1 MENQHPESEQQKRLR
16 AARRAV
22 IKLGTGIVT
31 GSDGQF
37 NVELLEPLART
48 ISRLKKDGRQIVL
61 VSSGAV
67 GLGRGRLGLH
77 RDRLNDLVMRQAC
90 AAVGQ
95 SLLMHEYEKLFH
107 THGIH
112 LAQVLL
118 TEGDFVD
125 RSRYSNLRE
134 TMESLLKLGVLPIVN
149 ENDTV
154 STAELDYLNIRA
166 GERIFSDNDRL
177 AALVMSHIDADVLIL
192 LTDVDGLMQVGPSGT
207 KPVVGKIPHDVI
219 PSEARNPSSIETQEK
234 RDSSARS
241 VLRNDS
247 VLSSCANH
255 NDAGG
260 NVIPLVEEIS
270 QELKSLALGP
280 SEGGRGGM
288 LTKLDAAE
296 IAMQAG
302 GVAIIA
308 NGKKPDT
315 IARIFD
321 GEPTGTVFL
330 SKTRMAGK
338 RRWIAYAEGVR
349 GRVIVN
355 TGARDALTGGKAS
368 LLASGVI
375 GVEGEFDAA
384 EVLSIVD
391 AQGLE
396 FARGISDYSR
406 GDAQGM
412 IGNGSKDSASG
423 RANGRAS
430 VLVKRDNIVLLDR
443 K

>member
-1 MENQHPESEQQKRLR
+1 VENQHLETKQRKRLR

-37 NVELLEPLART
+37 NAEHLAPVART
-48 ISRLKKDGRQIVL
+48 IARLKKDGRQIVL

-67 GLGRGRLGLH
+67 GLGRGLLGLH
-77 RDRLNDLVMRQAC
+77 RDRLNDMVMRQAC

-95 SLLMHEYEKLFH
+95 SLLMHEYEKLFQ
-107 THGIH
+107 GYGVQ

-125 RSRYSNLRE
+125 RTRYSNLRQ
-134 TMESLLKLGVLPIVN
+134 TMEALLKLGVLPIIN

-177 AALVMSHIDADVLIL
+177 AALVMSHIDADVLVL
-192 LTDVDGLMQVGPSGT
+192 LTDVDGLMELGISKSAEV
-207 KPVVGKIPHDVI
+207 
-219 PSEARNPSSIETQEK
+219 QEK
-234 RDSSARS
+234 RDSSARCAPP
-241 VLRNDS
+241 NDGD
-247 VLSSCANH
+247 LTAPPNAK
-255 NDAGG
+255 NIGG
-260 NVIPLVEEIS
+260 TLIPLVEDLTPD
-270 QELKSLALGP
+270 LKALALGP

-296 IAMQAG
+296 IAMRSG
-302 GVAIIA
+302 GVAVIA
-308 NGKKPDT
+308 NGRKRDT
-315 IARIFD
+315 LDRIFE

-338 RRWIAYAEGVR
+338 RRWIAYAAGVR

-355 TGARDALTGGKAS
+355 AGAREALIGGKAS
-368 LLASGVI
+368 LLATGVVGI
-375 GVEGEFDAA
+375 EGEFDAA
-384 EVLSIVD
+384 EVVSIVD
-391 AQGLE
+391 VEGAE

-406 GDAQGM
+406 GDAEGM
-412 IGNGSKDSASG
+412 IGGASNNRSTGQISG
-423 RANGRAS
+423 RGNGRAS

>member
-1 MENQHPESEQQKRLR
+1 VKNQNPESEQRKRLR

-31 GSDGQF
+31 ASDGQF
-37 NVELLEPLART
+37 NVEHLAPVART
-48 ISRLKKDGRQIVL
+48 IAALKKDGRQIVL

-95 SLLMHEYEKLFH
+95 SLLMHEYEKLFQA
-107 THGIH
+107 HGVQ

-125 RSRYSNLRE
+125 RNRYSNLRQ
-134 TMESLLKLGVLPIVN
+134 TMEALLKLGVLPIVN

-177 AALVMSHIDADVLIL
+177 AALVMSHIEADVLVL
-192 LTDVDGLMQVGPSGT
+192 LTDVDGLMQRGSSGAKDT
-207 KPVVGKIPHDVI
+207 
-219 PSEARNPSSIETQEK
+219 A
-234 RDSSARS
+234 A
-241 VLRNDS
+241 
-247 VLSSCANH
+247 
-255 NDAGG
+255 
-260 NVIPLVEEIS
+260 VIPLVKEIS

-302 GVAIIA
+302 GVAVIA
-308 NGKKPDT
+308 NGKRPDAL
-315 IARIFD
+315 ARIFD
-321 GEPTGTVFL
+321 GEPVGTVFL

-338 RRWIAYAEGVR
+338 RRWIAFAAGVR
-349 GRVIVN
+349 GRVVVN
-355 TGARDALTGGKAS
+355 AGARDALTGGKAS
-368 LLASGVI
+368 LLASGVVR
-375 GVEGEFDAA
+375 VEGEFEAA
-384 EVLSIVD
+384 EVVSIVD
-391 AQGLE
+391 AEGLE

-406 GDAQGM
+406 GDAECM
-412 IGNGSKDSASG
+412 IGNGSKGPANG

-430 VLVKRDNIVLLDR
+430 VLVKRDNIVLMDR

>member
-1 MENQHPESEQQKRLR
+1 VKNQNPESEQRKRLR

-37 NVELLEPLART
+37 NVEHLAPVART
-48 ISRLKKDGRQIVL
+48 IAALKKDGRQVVL

-95 SLLMHEYEKLFH
+95 SLLMHEYEKLFQA
-107 THGIH
+107 HGVQ

-125 RSRYSNLRE
+125 RNRYSNLRQ
-134 TMESLLKLGVLPIVN
+134 TMEALLKLGVLPIVN

-177 AALVMSHIDADVLIL
+177 AALVMSHIEADVLVL
-192 LTDVDGLMQVGPSGT
+192 LTDVDGLMQLGPTGT
-207 KPVVGKIPHDVI
+207 K
-219 PSEARNPSSIETQEK
+219 
-234 RDSSARS
+234 
-241 VLRNDS
+241 
-247 VLSSCANH
+247 
-255 NDAGG
+255 DAAA
-260 NVIPLVEEIS
+260 VIPLVEEIS
-270 QELKSLALGP
+270 PELKSLALGP

-302 GVAIIA
+302 GVAVIA
-308 NGKKPDT
+308 NGKRPDT
-315 IARIFD
+315 LARIFD
-321 GEPTGTVFL
+321 GEPAGTVFL

-338 RRWIAYAEGVR
+338 RRWIAYAAGVR
-349 GRVIVN
+349 GRVVVN
-355 TGARDALTGGKAS
+355 AGARDALTGGKAS

-375 GVEGEFDAA
+375 RVEGEFDAA
-384 EVLSIVD
+384 EVVSIVD
-391 AQGLE
+391 GEGLE

-406 GDAQGM
+406 GDAEGM
-412 IGNGSKDSASG
+412 IGNGSKTQVNG

>member
-1 MENQHPESEQQKRLR
+1 VETEQQKRLR
-16 AARRAV
+16 ASRRAV

-31 GSDGQF
+31 SSDGQF
-37 NVELLEPLART
+37 NVAHLAPVART
-48 ISRLKKDGRQIVL
+48 IARLMQEGRQIVL

-67 GLGRGRLGLH
+67 GLGRGRLRLH
-77 RDRLNDLVMRQAC
+77 RDRLNDMVMKQSC

-95 SLLMHEYEKLFH
+95 SLLMHEYEKLFRAFD
-107 THGIH
+107 IS

-118 TEGDFVD
+118 TESDFVD
-125 RSRYSNLRE
+125 RTRYSNLRQ
-134 TMESLLKLGVLPIVN
+134 TMEALLKLGVLPVIN

-177 AALVMSHIDADVLIL
+177 AALVMSHIDADALVL
-192 LTDVDGLMQVGPSGT
+192 LTDVDGLMELGPSGA
-207 KPVVGKIPHDVI
+207 K
-219 PSEARNPSSIETQEK
+219 
-234 RDSSARS
+234 
-241 VLRNDS
+241 
-247 VLSSCANH
+247 
-255 NDAGG
+255 DAGAR
-260 NVIPLVEEIS
+260 VIPLVEEITP
-270 QELKSLALGP
+270 ELKSLALGP

-288 LTKLDAAE
+288 LTKLAAAE

-302 GVAIIA
+302 GVAVIA
-308 NGKKPDT
+308 NGTKPET
-315 IARIFD
+315 LEKIFE
-321 GEPTGTVFL
+321 GAPAGTVFV

-338 RRWIAYAEGVR
+338 RRWIAYAAGVR

-355 TGARDALTGGKAS
+355 AGAREALTGGKAS
-368 LLASGVI
+368 LLASGVT

-384 EVLSIVD
+384 EVVSIVD
-391 AQGLE
+391 AEGLE

-406 GDAQGM
+406 GDAQGLIDTDRTGTGRTGEGR
-412 IGNGSKDSASG
+412 IGNGAPHPPEGAERTSK
-423 RANGRAS
+423 RAT

>member
-1 MENQHPESEQQKRLR
+1 VKNQNPESEQRKRLR

-37 NVELLEPLART
+37 NVEHLAPVART
-48 ISRLKKDGRQIVL
+48 IAALKKDGRQVVL

-95 SLLMHEYEKLFH
+95 SLLMHEYEKLFQA
-107 THGIH
+107 HGVQ

-125 RSRYSNLRE
+125 RNRYSNLRQ
-134 TMESLLKLGVLPIVN
+134 TMEALLKLGVLPIVN

-177 AALVMSHIDADVLIL
+177 AALVMSHIEADVLVL
-192 LTDVDGLMQVGPSGT
+192 LTDVDGLMQLGPTGT
-207 KPVVGKIPHDVI
+207 K
-219 PSEARNPSSIETQEK
+219 
-234 RDSSARS
+234 
-241 VLRNDS
+241 
-247 VLSSCANH
+247 
-255 NDAGG
+255 DAAA
-260 NVIPLVEEIS
+260 VIPLVEEIS
-270 QELKSLALGP
+270 PELKSLALGP

-302 GVAIIA
+302 GVAVIA
-308 NGKKPDT
+308 NGKRPDT
-315 IARIFD
+315 LARIFD
-321 GEPTGTVFL
+321 GEPAGTVFL

-338 RRWIAYAEGVR
+338 RRWIAYAAGVR
-349 GRVIVN
+349 GRVVVN
-355 TGARDALTGGKAS
+355 AGARDALTGGKAS
-368 LLASGVI
+368 LLASGVVR
-375 GVEGEFDAA
+375 VEGEFEAA
-384 EVLSIVD
+384 EVVSIVD
-391 AQGLE
+391 AEGLE

-406 GDAQGM
+406 GDAEGM
-412 IGNGSKDSASG
+412 IGNGSKGPANG

-430 VLVKRDNIVLLDR
+430 VLVKRDNIVLMDR

>member
-1 MENQHPESEQQKRLR
+1 VKNQNPESEQRKRLR

-37 NVELLEPLART
+37 NVEHLAPVART
-48 ISRLKKDGRQIVL
+48 IAALKKDGRQVVL

-95 SLLMHEYEKLFH
+95 SLLMHEYEKLFQA
-107 THGIH
+107 HGVQ

-125 RSRYSNLRE
+125 RNRYSNLRQ
-134 TMESLLKLGVLPIVN
+134 TMEALLKLGVLPIVN

-177 AALVMSHIDADVLIL
+177 AALVMSHIEADVLVL
-192 LTDVDGLMQVGPSGT
+192 LTDVDGLMQLGPTGT
-207 KPVVGKIPHDVI
+207 K
-219 PSEARNPSSIETQEK
+219 
-234 RDSSARS
+234 
-241 VLRNDS
+241 
-247 VLSSCANH
+247 
-255 NDAGG
+255 DAAA
-260 NVIPLVEEIS
+260 VIPLVEEIS
-270 QELKSLALGP
+270 PELKSLALGP

-296 IAMQAG
+296 IAMRAG
-302 GVAIIA
+302 GVAVIA
-308 NGKKPDT
+308 NGKRPDT
-315 IARIFD
+315 LARIFE
-321 GEPTGTVFL
+321 GEPAGTVFL

-338 RRWIAYAEGVR
+338 RRWIAYAAGVR
-349 GRVIVN
+349 GRVVVN
-355 TGARDALTGGKAS
+355 AGARDALTGGKAS
-368 LLASGVI
+368 LLASGVVR
-375 GVEGEFDAA
+375 VEGEFEAA
-384 EVLSIVD
+384 EVVSIVD
-391 AQGLE
+391 AEGLE

-406 GDAQGM
+406 GDAEGM
-412 IGNGSKDSASG
+412 IGNGSKGPANG

-430 VLVKRDNIVLLDR
+430 VLVKRDNIVLMDR

>member
-1 MENQHPESEQQKRLR
+1 VENQLPESEQQKRLR

-31 GSDGQF
+31 DADGQF
-37 NVELLEPLART
+37 NVEHLEPVART
-48 ISRLKKDGRQIVL
+48 IAALKKDGRQIVL

-95 SLLMHEYEKLFH
+95 SILMHEYEKLFQA
-107 THGIH
+107 HGIQ

-125 RSRYSNLRE
+125 RSRYSNLRQ
-134 TMESLLKLGVLPIVN
+134 TMEALLKLGVLPIIN

-192 LTDVDGLMQVGPSGT
+192 LTDVDGLMQLGPSGS
-207 KPVVGKIPHDVI
+207 K
-219 PSEARNPSSIETQEK
+219 
-234 RDSSARS
+234 
-241 VLRNDS
+241 
-247 VLSSCANH
+247 
-255 NDAGG
+255 DAA
-260 NVIPLVEEIS
+260 VIPLVEEIS
-270 QELKSLALGP
+270 PELKSLALGP

-302 GVAIIA
+302 GVAVIA

-315 IARIFD
+315 LARIFD
-321 GEPTGTVFL
+321 GEPVGTVFL

-338 RRWIAYAEGVR
+338 RRWIAYAAGVR
-349 GRVIVN
+349 GRVVVN
-355 TGARDALTGGKAS
+355 AGARDALTGGKAS

-375 GVEGEFDAA
+375 RVEGEFEAA
-384 EVLSIVD
+384 EVVSIVD
-391 AQGLE
+391 GEGLE

-406 GDAQGM
+406 GDAEGM
-412 IGNGSKDSASG
+412 IGNGSKGPANG

>member
-1 MENQHPESEQQKRLR
+1 MTNQHPESEQQKRLR

-31 GSDGQF
+31 GADGQF
-37 NVELLEPLART
+37 NVENLAPVART
-48 ISRLKKDGRQIVL
+48 IAELKKDGRQVVL

-95 SLLMHEYEKLFH
+95 SLLMHEYEKLFQA
-107 THGIH
+107 HGIH

-125 RSRYSNLRE
+125 RSRYSNLRQ
-134 TMESLLKLGVLPIVN
+134 TMEALLKLGVLPIVN

-177 AALVMSHIDADVLIL
+177 AALVMSHIDADVLVL
-192 LTDVDGLMQVGPSGT
+192 LTDVDGLMRLGPS
-207 KPVVGKIPHDVI
+207 D
-219 PSEARNPSSIETQEK
+219 S
-234 RDSSARS
+234 RDAA
-241 VLRNDS
+241 V
-247 VLSSCANH
+247 
-255 NDAGG
+255 
-260 NVIPLVEEIS
+260 VIPLVEEIS
-270 QELKSLALGP
+270 PGLKSLALGP

-302 GVAIIA
+302 GVAVIA

-315 IARIFD
+315 LDRIFH
-321 GEPTGTVFL
+321 GEPAGTVFL

-338 RRWIAYAEGVR
+338 RRWIAYAAGVR
-349 GRVIVN
+349 GRVVVN
-355 TGARDALTGGKAS
+355 SGARNALTGGKAS

-375 GVEGEFDAA
+375 RVEGEFEAA
-384 EVLSIVD
+384 EVVSIVD
-391 AQGLE
+391 GEGLE

-406 GDAQGM
+406 GDAEGM
-412 IGNGSKDSASG
+412 IGNGSKGPGNG
-423 RANGRAS
+423 RASGRAS

>member
-1 MENQHPESEQQKRLR
+1 MENQQPETEQQKRLR
-16 AARRAV
+16 VSRRAV

-31 GSDGQF
+31 GSDGLF
-37 NVELLEPLART
+37 NAEHLEPVART
-48 ISRLKKDGRQIVL
+48 IAALKKDGRQIVL

-95 SLLMHEYEKLFH
+95 SLLMHEYEKLFQA
-107 THGIH
+107 HGVQ

-125 RSRYSNLRE
+125 RTRYSNLRE
-134 TMESLLKLGVLPIVN
+134 TMETLLKLGVLPIVN

-177 AALVMSHIDADVLIL
+177 AALVMSHIEADVLVL
-192 LTDVDGLMQVGPSGT
+192 LTDVDGLMQVAPS
-207 KPVVGKIPHDVI
+207 D
-219 PSEARNPSSIETQEK
+219 TQN
-234 RDSSARS
+234 AT
-241 VLRNDS
+241 
-247 VLSSCANH
+247 
-255 NDAGG
+255 G

-270 QELKSLALGP
+270 PELKALALGP

-296 IAMQAG
+296 IAMQVG
-302 GVAIIA
+302 GIAVIA
-308 NGKKPDT
+308 NGKKSDT
-315 IARIFD
+315 LTRIFS
-321 GEPTGTVFL
+321 GVPTGTVFL

-338 RRWIAYAEGVR
+338 RRWIAYAAGVR

-355 TGARDALTGGKAS
+355 AGAREALTGGKAS
-368 LLASGVI
+368 LLASGVT
-375 GVEGEFDAA
+375 GMEGEFEAA
-384 EVLSIVD
+384 EVVSIVD
-391 AQGLE
+391 GEGQE

-406 GDAQGM
+406 VEAQGM
-412 IGNGSKDSASG
+412 IGNGSQGSAGG

-430 VLVKRDNIVLLDR
+430 VLIKRDNIVLLDR

>member
-1 MENQHPESEQQKRLR
+1 VTNQNPETEQQKRLR
-16 AARRAV
+16 AARRVV

-37 NVELLEPLART
+37 NAEHLAPVART
-48 ISRLKKDGRQIVL
+48 IARLKKDGIQVVL

-77 RDRLNDLVMRQAC
+77 RDRLNDMVMRQAC
-90 AAVGQ
+90 AAIGQ
-95 SLLMHEYEKLFH
+95 SLLMHEYEKMFR
-107 THGIH
+107 THGVHI
-112 LAQVLL
+112 AQVLL

-125 RSRYSNLRE
+125 RTRYSNLRE
-134 TMESLLKLGVLPIVN
+134 TMEALLKLGVLPIVN

-177 AALVMSHIDADVLIL
+177 AALVMSHVEADVLVL
-192 LTDVDGLMQVGPSGT
+192 LTDVDGLMEFGPSGS
-207 KPVVGKIPHDVI
+207 KH
-219 PSEARNPSSIETQEK
+219 
-234 RDSSARS
+234 
-241 VLRNDS
+241 
-247 VLSSCANH
+247 
-255 NDAGG
+255 AGG
-260 NVIPLVEEIS
+260 KVIPLVEEITT
-270 QELKSLALGP
+270 ELKSLALGP

-296 IAMQAG
+296 IATQAG
-302 GVAIIA
+302 GIAVIA
-308 NGKKPDT
+308 NGRKPDT
-315 IARIFD
+315 LDRIFD

-330 SKTRMAGK
+330 SRTRMAGK
-338 RRWIAYAEGVR
+338 RRWIAYAAGVR

-355 TGARDALTGGKAS
+355 AGAREALTGGKAS
-368 LLASGVI
+368 LLASGVMN
-375 GVEGEFDAA
+375 VEGEFDAA
-384 EVLSIVD
+384 EVVSIVD
-391 AQGLE
+391 DEGLE

-406 GDAQGM
+406 GDAEGM
-412 IGNGSKDSASG
+412 IGNGSKESTGGRASG
-423 RANGRAS
+423 RAG

>member
-1 MENQHPESEQQKRLR
+1 MTNQQSESEQQKRLR
-16 AARRAV
+16 SARRVV

-31 GSDGQF
+31 DSDGHF
-37 NVELLEPLART
+37 NVEHLAPVART
-48 ISRLKKDGRQIVL
+48 ISRLKKEGRQVVL

-90 AAVGQ
+90 AALGQ
-95 SLLMHEYEKLFH
+95 SLLMHEYEKLFE
-107 THGIH
+107 TNGIH

-125 RSRYSNLRE
+125 RTRYSNLRE
-134 TMESLLKLGVLPIVN
+134 TMEALLKLGVLPIIN

-177 AALVMSHIDADVLIL
+177 AALVMSHIDADVLVL
-192 LTDVDGLMQVGPSGT
+192 LTDVDGLLQFAP
-207 KPVVGKIPHDVI
+207 
-219 PSEARNPSSIETQEK
+219 ASSKE
-234 RDSSARS
+234 
-241 VLRNDS
+241 
-247 VLSSCANH
+247 
-255 NDAGG
+255 AGG
-260 NVIPLVEEIS
+260 TVIPLVQEITP
-270 QELKSLALGP
+270 ELRSLAMGP

-296 IAMQAG
+296 IAMQSG
-302 GVAIIA
+302 GIAVIA
-308 NGKKPDT
+308 NGKKLETLD
-315 IARIFD
+315 RIFD

-338 RRWIAYAEGVR
+338 RRWIAYAAGVR

-355 TGARDALTGGKAS
+355 AGAREALTEGKAS

-375 GVEGEFDAA
+375 GLEGEFEAA
-384 EVLSIVD
+384 EVVSIVNAD
-391 AQGLE
+391 GQE
-396 FARGISDYSR
+396 FARGISDYSK
-406 GDAQGM
+406 GDAEGM
-412 IGNGSKDSASG
+412 IGSGTNGQASSRTNG
-423 RANGRAS
+423 HAN

>member
-1 MENQHPESEQQKRLR
+1 MKTDRIEGEPQERLR

-37 NVELLEPLART
+37 NVELLDPVART
-48 ISRLKKDGRQIVL
+48 IARLKKDGRQIVL

-77 RDRLNDLVMRQAC
+77 RDRLNDLVVRQAC

-95 SLLMHEYEKLFH
+95 SLLMHEYEKLFQ

-112 LAQVLL
+112 IAQVLL

-125 RSRYSNLRE
+125 RSRYSNLRQ

-177 AALVMSHIDADVLIL
+177 AALVMSHIDADVLVL
-192 LTDVDGLMQVGPSGT
+192 LTDVDGLMQLGPSGST
-207 KPVVGKIPHDVI
+207 NTPATVI
-219 PSEARNPSSIETQEK
+219 P
-234 RDSSARS
+234 
-241 VLRNDS
+241 V
-247 VLSSCANH
+247 
-255 NDAGG
+255 
-260 NVIPLVEEIS
+260 VEEIS
-270 QELKSLALGP
+270 PELKSLALGP

-296 IAMQAG
+296 IAMHAG
-302 GVAIIA
+302 AVAVIA

-315 IARIFD
+315 LDRIFN
-321 GEPTGTVFL
+321 GEPAGTVFL

-338 RRWIAYAEGVR
+338 RRWIAYAAGVR
-349 GRVIVN
+349 GRVVVN
-355 TGARDALTGGKAS
+355 AGARDALTGGKAS
-368 LLASGVI
+368 LLASGVVR
-375 GVEGEFDAA
+375 VEGEFEAA
-384 EVLSIVD
+384 EVVSIVD
-391 AQGLE
+391 GEGLE

-406 GDAQGM
+406 GDAEGM
-412 IGNGSKDSASG
+412 IGNGSKGPASG
-423 RANGRAS
+423 RVHGRAS

>member
-1 MENQHPESEQQKRLR
+1 VENQNLESEQEKRLR

-37 NVELLEPLART
+37 NVEHLAPMART
-48 ISRLKKDGRQIVL
+48 IAALKKQGRQVVL

-77 RDRLNDLVMRQAC
+77 RDRLNDLVTRQAC

-95 SLLMHEYEKLFH
+95 SLLMHEYEKLFQA
-107 THGIH
+107 HGIQ

-125 RSRYSNLRE
+125 RGRYSNLRQ
-134 TMESLLKLGVLPIVN
+134 TMEALLKLGVLPIVN

-177 AALVMSHIDADVLIL
+177 AALVMSHIDADVLVL
-192 LTDVDGLMQVGPSGT
+192 LTDVDGLMQLGPSGST
-207 KPVVGKIPHDVI
+207 D
-219 PSEARNPSSIETQEK
+219 A
-234 RDSSARS
+234 SA
-241 VLRNDS
+241 
-247 VLSSCANH
+247 
-255 NDAGG
+255 
-260 NVIPLVEEIS
+260 VIPLVEEIS
-270 QELKSLALGP
+270 PELKSLALGP

-302 GVAIIA
+302 GVAVIA
-308 NGKKPDT
+308 NGKKPDSLQQ
-315 IARIFD
+315 IFD
-321 GEPTGTVFL
+321 GEPAGTVFL
-330 SKTRMAGK
+330 SKSRMAGK
-338 RRWIAYAEGVR
+338 RRWIAYAAAVR
-349 GRVIVN
+349 GRVVVN
-355 TGARDALTGGKAS
+355 RGARDALTGGKAS

-375 GVEGEFDAA
+375 RIEGEFESA
-384 EVLSIVD
+384 EVVSIVD
-391 AQGLE
+391 SEGLE

-406 GDAQGM
+406 GDAEGM
-412 IGNGSKDSASG
+412 IGNGSRAPANG

-430 VLVKRDNIVLLDR
+430 VLVKRDNIVLMDR

>member
-1 MENQHPESEQQKRLR
+1 MENRATETEQNKRLR
-16 AARRAV
+16 ASRRAV

-31 GSDGQF
+31 GGDGQF
-37 NVELLEPLART
+37 NAYHLEPVART
-48 ISRLKKDGRQIVL
+48 IARLKNEGRQVVL

-77 RDRLNDLVMRQAC
+77 RDRLNDLVIRQAC
-90 AAVGQ
+90 AAIGQ
-95 SLLMHEYEKLFH
+95 SLLMHEYEKLFQA
-107 THGIH
+107 HGVQ

-125 RSRYSNLRE
+125 RTRYSNLRQ
-134 TMESLLKLGVLPIVN
+134 TMEALLKLGVLPIVN

-177 AALVMSHIDADVLIL
+177 AALVMSHIEADVLVL
-192 LTDVDGLMQVGPSGT
+192 LTDVDGLMEQAPGAATS
-207 KPVVGKIPHDVI
+207 D
-219 PSEARNPSSIETQEK
+219 
-234 RDSSARS
+234 
-241 VLRNDS
+241 
-247 VLSSCANH
+247 
-255 NDAGG
+255 DAKS

-270 QELKSLALGP
+270 PELRALAMGP

-302 GVAIIA
+302 GVAVIA
-308 NGKKPDT
+308 NGRKSDT
-315 IARIFD
+315 LKRIFD

-338 RRWIAYAEGVR
+338 RRWIAYAAGVR

-355 TGARDALTGGKAS
+355 TGAREALTGGKAS
-368 LLASGVI
+368 LLASGVVA
-375 GVEGEFDAA
+375 VEGEFDAA
-384 EVLSIVD
+384 EVVSIVD
-391 AQGLE
+391 AGGLE

-412 IGNGSKDSASG
+412 IGSGAGSAAPG
-423 RANGRAS
+423 NRANGRAT

>member
-1 MENQHPESEQQKRLR
+1 MKNQNPESEQQKRLR

-37 NVELLEPLART
+37 NVEHLAPVART
-48 ISRLKKDGRQIVL
+48 IAALKKDGRQIVL

-95 SLLMHEYEKLFH
+95 SLLMHEYEKLFQA
-107 THGIH
+107 HGVQ

-125 RSRYSNLRE
+125 RNRYSNLRQ
-134 TMESLLKLGVLPIVN
+134 TMEALLKLGVLPIVN

-177 AALVMSHIDADVLIL
+177 AALVMSHIEADVLVL
-192 LTDVDGLMQVGPSGT
+192 LTDVDGLMQLGPTGT
-207 KPVVGKIPHDVI
+207 K
-219 PSEARNPSSIETQEK
+219 
-234 RDSSARS
+234 
-241 VLRNDS
+241 
-247 VLSSCANH
+247 
-255 NDAGG
+255 DAGA
-260 NVIPLVEEIS
+260 VIPLVEEIS
-270 QELKSLALGP
+270 PELKSLALGP

-302 GVAIIA
+302 GVAVIA
-308 NGKKPDT
+308 NGKRPDT
-315 IARIFD
+315 LARIFD
-321 GEPTGTVFL
+321 GEPAGTVFL

-338 RRWIAYAEGVR
+338 RRWIAYAAGVR
-349 GRVIVN
+349 GRVVVN
-355 TGARDALTGGKAS
+355 AGARDALTGGKAS
-368 LLASGVI
+368 LLASGVVR
-375 GVEGEFDAA
+375 VEGEFEAA
-384 EVLSIVD
+384 EVVSIVD
-391 AQGLE
+391 GAGLE

-406 GDAQGM
+406 GDAEGM
-412 IGNGSKDSASG
+412 IGNGSKGPANG

-430 VLVKRDNIVLLDR
+430 VLVKRDNIVLMDR

>member
-1 MENQHPESEQQKRLR
+1 MENQYPETEQQKRLR

-37 NVELLEPLART
+37 NGEHLAPVART
-48 ISRLKKDGRQIVL
+48 IARLKKDGRQIVL

-95 SLLMHEYEKLFH
+95 SLLMHEYEKLFQA
-107 THGIH
+107 HGIH

-125 RSRYSNLRE
+125 RTRYANLRE
-134 TMESLLKLGVLPIVN
+134 TMEALLKLGVLPVVN

-177 AALVMSHIDADVLIL
+177 AALVMSHIEADVLVL
-192 LTDVDGLMQVGPSGT
+192 LTDVDGLMQLGATG
-207 KPVVGKIPHDVI
+207 
-219 PSEARNPSSIETQEK
+219 SSST
-234 RDSSARS
+234 
-241 VLRNDS
+241 
-247 VLSSCANH
+247 
-255 NDAGG
+255 AGS
-260 NVIPLVEEIS
+260 VIPLVEEITPD
-270 QELKSLALGP
+270 LKALALGP

-302 GVAIIA
+302 GVAVIA
-308 NGKKPDT
+308 NGKKLDT
-315 IARIFD
+315 LDRIFN

-338 RRWIAYAEGVR
+338 RRWIAYAAGVR
-349 GRVIVN
+349 GRVVVN
-355 TGARDALTGGKAS
+355 KGAHDALTGGKAS

-375 GVEGEFDAA
+375 GVEGEFEAA
-384 EVLSIVD
+384 EVVSIVD
-391 AQGLE
+391 AEGQE
-396 FARGISDYSR
+396 FARGISDFSS
-406 GDAQGM
+406 GEAESM
-412 IGNGSKDSASG
+412 IGNGSNAQMGG
-423 RANGRAS
+423 RGNGRAS

>member
-1 MENQHPESEQQKRLR
+1 LETEQQKRLR
-16 AARRAV
+16 ASRRAV

-37 NVELLEPLART
+37 NAEHLEPVART
-48 ISRLKKDGRQIVL
+48 IAALKKDGRQIVL

-95 SLLMHEYEKLFH
+95 SLLMHEYEKLFQA
-107 THGIH
+107 HGIQ

-125 RSRYSNLRE
+125 RTRYSNLRQ
-134 TMESLLKLGVLPIVN
+134 TMETLLKLGVLPIVN

-177 AALVMSHIDADVLIL
+177 AALVMSHIEAEVLVL
-192 LTDVDGLMQVGPSGT
+192 LTDVDGLMQV
-207 KPVVGKIPHDVI
+207 
-219 PSEARNPSSIETQEK
+219 APSSAK
-234 RDSSARS
+234 
-241 VLRNDS
+241 
-247 VLSSCANH
+247 
-255 NDAGG
+255 DAAG

-270 QELKSLALGP
+270 PELKALALGP

-296 IAMQAG
+296 IAMQVG
-302 GVAIIA
+302 GIAVIA
-308 NGKKPDT
+308 NGKKPET
-315 IARIFD
+315 LTRIFS
-321 GEPTGTVFL
+321 GEPAGTVFL

-338 RRWIAYAEGVR
+338 RRWIAYAAGVR

-355 TGARDALTGGKAS
+355 AGAREALTGGKAS
-368 LLASGVI
+368 LLASGVT
-375 GVEGEFDAA
+375 GMEGEFEAA
-384 EVLSIVD
+384 EVVSIVD
-391 AQGLE
+391 GQGQE

-406 GDAQGM
+406 VEAQGM
-412 IGNGSKDSASG
+412 IGNGSQGSAGG
-423 RANGRAS
+423 RGNGRAS
-430 VLVKRDNIVLLDR
+430 VLIKRDNIVLLDR

>member
-1 MENQHPESEQQKRLR
+1 VENQQPETEQQKRLR
-16 AARRAV
+16 ASRRAV

-31 GSDGQF
+31 GGDGQF
-37 NVELLEPLART
+37 NAGHLEPVART
-48 ISRLKKDGRQIVL
+48 IAALKKDGRQILL

-77 RDRLNDLVMRQAC
+77 RDRLNDMVVRQAC

-95 SLLMHEYEKLFH
+95 SLLMHEYEKLFQ
-107 THGIH
+107 THGIQ

-125 RSRYSNLRE
+125 RTRYSNLRE
-134 TMESLLKLGVLPIVN
+134 TMEALLKLGVLPIVN

-154 STAELDYLNIRA
+154 STAELDYLNVRA

-177 AALVMSHIDADVLIL
+177 AALVMSHIEADLLVL
-192 LTDVDGLMQVGPSGT
+192 LTDVDGLMQLGPSGS
-207 KPVVGKIPHDVI
+207 K
-219 PSEARNPSSIETQEK
+219 
-234 RDSSARS
+234 
-241 VLRNDS
+241 
-247 VLSSCANH
+247 
-255 NDAGG
+255 DAAAK
-260 NVIPLVEEIS
+260 VIPLVEEITP
-270 QELKSLALGP
+270 ELKSLAMGP

-288 LTKLDAAE
+288 LTKLAAAE

-302 GVAIIA
+302 GVAVIA
-308 NGKKPDT
+308 NGTKPDT
-315 IARIFD
+315 LGHIFE
-321 GEPTGTVFL
+321 GEPAGTVFL

-338 RRWIAYAEGVR
+338 RRWIAYAAGVR

-355 TGARDALTGGKAS
+355 AGAREALTGGKAS
-368 LLASGVI
+368 LLASGVT

-384 EVLSIVD
+384 EVVSIVD
-391 AQGLE
+391 GEGLE

-406 GDAQGM
+406 GDAQGL
-412 IGNGSKDSASG
+412 IGNGAHPKEDG
-423 RANGRAS
+423 QTTKRAT

>member
-1 MENQHPESEQQKRLR
+1 MKNDRIEGESQQRLQ

-31 GSDGQF
+31 GSEGQF
-37 NVELLEPLART
+37 NVELLDPVART
-48 ISRLKKDGRQIVL
+48 IARLKKDGRQIVL

-67 GLGRGRLGLH
+67 GLGRGRLALH

-95 SLLMHEYEKLFH
+95 SLLMHEYEKLFQA
-107 THGIH
+107 HGIQ

-125 RSRYSNLRE
+125 RNRYSNLRQ
-134 TMESLLKLGVLPIVN
+134 TMEALLKLGVLPIIN

-177 AALVMSHIDADVLIL
+177 AALVMSHIDADVLVL
-192 LTDVDGLMQVGPSGT
+192 LTDVDGLMQLGPSNS
-207 KPVVGKIPHDVI
+207 K
-219 PSEARNPSSIETQEK
+219 
-234 RDSSARS
+234 
-241 VLRNDS
+241 
-247 VLSSCANH
+247 
-255 NDAGG
+255 DAAAL
-260 NVIPLVEEIS
+260 IPLVEEIS
-270 QELKSLALGP
+270 PELKSLAHGP

-296 IAMQAG
+296 IAMQSG
-302 GVAIIA
+302 GVAVIA
-308 NGKKPDT
+308 NGKKPETLD
-315 IARIFD
+315 RIFA
-321 GEPTGTVFL
+321 GEPAGTVFL

-338 RRWIAYAEGVR
+338 RRWIAYAAGVR

-355 TGARDALTGGKAS
+355 AGAREALTGGKAS
-368 LLASGVI
+368 LLASGVVR
-375 GVEGEFDAA
+375 VEGEFEAA
-384 EVLSIVD
+384 EVVSIVD
-391 AQGLE
+391 DDGLE
-396 FARGISDYSR
+396 FARGISDYSC
-406 GDAQGM
+406 GDAEGM
-412 IGNGSKDSASG
+412 IGNGSKGPANG
-423 RANGRAS
+423 RASRRAS

>member
-1 MENQHPESEQQKRLR
+1 VKNDRIEGESQQRLQ

-31 GSDGQF
+31 GSEGQF
-37 NVELLEPLART
+37 NVELLDPVART
-48 ISRLKKDGRQIVL
+48 IARLKKDGRQIVL

-67 GLGRGRLGLH
+67 GLGRGRLALH

-95 SLLMHEYEKLFH
+95 SLLMHEYEKLFQA
-107 THGIH
+107 HGIQ

-125 RSRYSNLRE
+125 RNRYSNLRQ
-134 TMESLLKLGVLPIVN
+134 TMEALLKLGVLPIIN

-177 AALVMSHIDADVLIL
+177 AALVMSHIDADVLVL
-192 LTDVDGLMQVGPSGT
+192 LTDVDGLMQLGPSNS
-207 KPVVGKIPHDVI
+207 K
-219 PSEARNPSSIETQEK
+219 
-234 RDSSARS
+234 
-241 VLRNDS
+241 
-247 VLSSCANH
+247 
-255 NDAGG
+255 DAAAL
-260 NVIPLVEEIS
+260 IPLVEEIS
-270 QELKSLALGP
+270 PELKSLAHGP

-296 IAMQAG
+296 IAMQSG
-302 GVAIIA
+302 GVAVIA

-315 IARIFD
+315 LDRIFA
-321 GEPTGTVFL
+321 GEPAGTVFL

-338 RRWIAYAEGVR
+338 RRWIAYAAGVR

-355 TGARDALTGGKAS
+355 AGAREALTGGKAS
-368 LLASGVI
+368 LLASGVVR
-375 GVEGEFDAA
+375 VEGEFEAA
-384 EVLSIVD
+384 EVVSIVD
-391 AQGLE
+391 DDGLE
-396 FARGISDYSR
+396 FARGISDYSC
-406 GDAQGM
+406 GDAEGM
-412 IGNGSKDSASG
+412 IGNGSKGPANG

>member
-1 MENQHPESEQQKRLR
+1 MESEQRKRLR

-37 NVELLEPLART
+37 NAEHLEPVART
-48 ISRLKKDGRQIVL
+48 IARLKKDGRQIVL

-95 SLLMHEYEKLFH
+95 SLLMHEYEKLFQ
-107 THGIH
+107 THGVQ

-125 RSRYSNLRE
+125 RNRYSNLRQ
-134 TMESLLKLGVLPIVN
+134 TMEALLKLGVLPVVN

-177 AALVMSHIDADVLIL
+177 AALVMSHIEADVLVL
-192 LTDVDGLMQVGPSGT
+192 LTDVDGLMQLGSPGPANAG
-207 KPVVGKIPHDVI
+207 
-219 PSEARNPSSIETQEK
+219 
-234 RDSSARS
+234 SA
-241 VLRNDS
+241 NT
-247 VLSSCANH
+247 
-255 NDAGG
+255 AGS
-260 NVIPLVEEIS
+260 VIPLVEEIS
-270 QELKSLALGP
+270 PELKALALGP

-296 IAMQAG
+296 IAMRAG
-302 GVAIIA
+302 GLAVIA

-315 IARIFD
+315 LDRIFE
-321 GEPTGTVFL
+321 GEPAGTVFL

-338 RRWIAYAEGVR
+338 RRWIAYAAGVR

-355 TGARDALTGGKAS
+355 AGAHDALTGGKAS

-375 GVEGEFDAA
+375 GVEGEFEAA
-384 EVLSIVD
+384 EVVSIVN

-406 GDAQGM
+406 AEAEGLIANM
-412 IGNGSKDSASG
+412 IGNGSNGQAGSRVSG
-423 RANGRAS
+423 RAG

>member
-1 MENQHPESEQQKRLR
+1 MIKYWPVENQQTESEQQKRLR
-16 AARRAV
+16 ASRRAV

-31 GSDGQF
+31 GGDGQF
-37 NVELLEPLART
+37 NVAQLEPVARG
-48 ISRLKKDGRQIVL
+48 IARLKKDGRQIVL

-77 RDRLNDLVMRQAC
+77 RDRLNDMVMRQAC

-95 SLLMHEYEKLFH
+95 SLLMHEYEKLFRAFDVD
-107 THGIH
+107 I
-112 LAQVLL
+112 AQVLL

-125 RSRYSNLRE
+125 RTRYSNLRE
-134 TMESLLKLGVLPIVN
+134 TMEALLKLGVLPIVN

-177 AALVMSHIDADVLIL
+177 AALVMSHVEADALVL
-192 LTDVDGLMQVGPSGT
+192 LTDVDGLMQLGPSG
-207 KPVVGKIPHDVI
+207 
-219 PSEARNPSSIETQEK
+219 SI
-234 RDSSARS
+234 
-241 VLRNDS
+241 
-247 VLSSCANH
+247 
-255 NDAGG
+255 DADAK
-260 NVIPLVEEIS
+260 VIPLVEEITP
-270 QELKSLALGP
+270 ELKALALGP

-302 GVAIIA
+302 GVAVIT
-308 NGKKPDT
+308 NGTKPD
-315 IARIFD
+315 ALSKIFD
-321 GEPTGTVFL
+321 GEPAGTVFL

-338 RRWIAYAEGVR
+338 RRWIAYAAGVR

-355 TGARDALTGGKAS
+355 AGAREALTGGKAS
-368 LLASGVI
+368 LLASGVM
-375 GVEGEFDAA
+375 GVDGEFDAA
-384 EVLSIVD
+384 EVVSIVD
-391 AQGLE
+391 TEGLE

-412 IGNGSKDSASG
+412 IGNGARAAEAPGGQTSK
-423 RANGRAS
+423 RAT

>member
-1 MENQHPESEQQKRLR
+1 VTNQHPETEQQKRLR

-37 NVELLEPLART
+37 NTEHLEPVART
-48 ISRLKKDGRQIVL
+48 IARLKKDGRQVVL

-67 GLGRGRLGLH
+67 GLGRWRLGLH

-107 THGIH
+107 AHGVH

-125 RSRYSNLRE
+125 RNRYSNLRQ
-134 TMESLLKLGVLPIVN
+134 TMESLLKLGVLPVVN

-177 AALVMSHIDADVLIL
+177 AALVMSHIEADVLVL
-192 LTDVDGLMQVGPSGT
+192 LTDVDGLMHLAPSG
-207 KPVVGKIPHDVI
+207 
-219 PSEARNPSSIETQEK
+219 
-234 RDSSARS
+234 SA
-241 VLRNDS
+241 N
-247 VLSSCANH
+247 A
-255 NDAGG
+255 AGS
-260 NVIPLVEEIS
+260 VIPLVEEIS
-270 QELKSLALGP
+270 PELKAMAFGP

-302 GVAIIA
+302 GVAVIA

-315 IARIFD
+315 LDRIFE

-338 RRWIAYAEGVR
+338 RRWIAYAAGVR

-355 TGARDALTGGKAS
+355 AGAHDALTGGKAS

-375 GVEGEFDAA
+375 GVEGEFEAA
-384 EVLSIVD
+384 EVVSIVD
-391 AQGLE
+391 AEGME

-406 GDAQGM
+406 GEAEGM
-412 IGNGSKDSASG
+412 IGNGSNSQVSG